1 MAKKKTKKRVNPN
14 RRPVT
19 MATVRRVKEETK
31 DEAVSL
37 AISMFLTV
45 LCDKFGYDAES
56 LQAVWAAVNELSDS
70 VVKGYV
76 NVEDLKQV
84 LREEYGI
91 EIT

>member
-1 MAKKKTKKRVNPN
+1 MAKKKRVNPH

-19 MATVRRVKEETK
+19 MATVNRVKEETK

-37 AISMFLTV
+37 AIALFLTV
-45 LCDKFGYDAES
+45 MCDKFSFDAEQ
-56 LQAVWAAVNELSDS
+56 LQRVWAEVNALSDS

-76 NVEDLKQV
+76 NVQDLKEV

>member
-1 MAKKKTKKRVNPN
+1 MAKKKRVNPH

-19 MATVRRVKEETK
+19 MATVNRVKEETK

-37 AISMFLTV
+37 AIALFLTV
-45 LCDKFGYDAES
+45 MCDKFGFDAEQ
-56 LQAVWAAVNELSDS
+56 LQKVWAEVNDLSDS

-76 NVEDLKQV
+76 NVQDLKQV

>member
-1 MAKKKTKKRVNPN
+1 MAKKKRVNPH

-19 MATVRRVKEETK
+19 MATVNRVKEETK

-37 AISMFLTV
+37 AIALFLTV
-45 LCDKFGYDAES
+45 MCDKFGFDAEQ
-56 LQAVWAAVNELSDS
+56 LQRVWAEVNALSDS

-76 NVEDLKQV
+76 NVADLKEV
-84 LREEYGI
+84 LRTEYGI

>member
-1 MAKKKTKKRVNPN
+1 MAKKKRVNPH

-19 MATVRRVKEETK
+19 LATVNRVKEETK
-31 DEAVSL
+31 DQAVSL
-37 AISMFLTV
+37 AIALFLTV
-45 LCDKFGYDAES
+45 MCDKFGFDAEQ
-56 LQAVWAAVNELSDS
+56 LQKVWAEVNDLSDS

-76 NVEDLKQV
+76 NVQDLKEV

>member
-1 MAKKKTKKRVNPN
+1 MAKKKRVNPH

-19 MATVRRVKEETK
+19 MATVNRVKEETK

-37 AISMFLTV
+37 AIALFLTV
-45 LCDKFGYDAES
+45 MCDKFGFDAEQ
-56 LQAVWAAVNELSDS
+56 LQRVWAEVNALSDS

-76 NVEDLKQV
+76 NVQDLKEV

>member
-1 MAKKKTKKRVNPN
+1 MAKKKRVNPH

-19 MATVRRVKEETK
+19 MATVNRVKEETK

-37 AISMFLTV
+37 AIALFLTV
-45 LCDKFGYDAES
+45 MCDKFGFDAEQ
-56 LQAVWAAVNELSDS
+56 LQRVWTEVNFLSDS

-76 NVEDLKQV
+76 NVADLKEV
-84 LREEYGI
+84 LRTEYGI

>member
-1 MAKKKTKKRVNPN
+1 MAKKKRVNPH

-19 MATVRRVKEETK
+19 MATVNRVKEETK
-31 DEAVSL
+31 DQAVSL
-37 AISMFLTV
+37 AIALFLTV
-45 LCDKFGYDAES
+45 MCDKFGFDAEQ
-56 LQAVWAAVNELSDS
+56 LQKVWAEVNDLSDS

-76 NVEDLKQV
+76 NVQDLKEV

>member
-1 MAKKKTKKRVNPN
+1 MAKKKRINPH

-37 AISMFLTV
+37 VIAIVFTA

-56 LQAVWAAVNELSDS
+56 LKAVWSAVNELSDS
-70 VVKGYV
+70 IVKGYV
-76 NVEDLKQV
+76 NVADLKQV